1 MTREEEIM
9 LDALNRKKEYEAR
22 CSNYIFDLSSYF
34 RSMLGN
40 VELFEDTINGEETSL
55 DYCPAHLTVIS
66 IKARFD
72 IDKEEFN
79 DYIYCCLF
87 ENDGYYRIYRTES
100 IYFEYDDKCYNVDV
114 EWGNYELGSGNYNIA
129 CDVYEYDK
137 SMFDLSSGN
146 IIAYQNKYHKNQE
159 SLIAIYSKSLKLSLD
174 YKTNVIAEV
183 ISRIRKE
190 DKARTHKS

>member
-1 MTREEEIM
+1 MTKEEEMM
-9 LDALNRKKEYEAR
+9 LKELNQKKEYELK
-22 CSNYIFDLSSYF
+22 CSDYLFDISSYF

-40 VELFEDTINGEETSL
+40 VELFENTIGGVESSL
-55 DYCPAHLTVIS
+55 DYCSSHLTVIS
-66 IKARFD
+66 IKARFN

-100 IYFEYDDKCYNVDV
+100 IYFEYDDKCYNIDV
-114 EWGNYELGSGNYNIA
+114 ECGNYELGTGNYNIA

-137 SMFDLSSGN
+137 SMFDLSSDN
-146 IIAYQNKYHKNQE
+146 IIAYQNNYHKNQK
-159 SLIAIYSKSLKLSLD
+159 SLTAIHSKSFELSLD

-183 ISRIRKE
+183 ISRIRNE
-190 DKARTHKS
+190 DKIRTHKS

>member
-1 MTREEEIM
+1 MTREEEM
-9 LDALNRKKEYEAR
+9 LLDKLNHKKEYEAR

-100 IYFEYDDKCYNVDV
+100 IYFEYDDKCYNIDV
-114 EWGNYELGSGNYNIA
+114 EWGNYELSSGNYNIA

-137 SMFDLSSGN
+137 SMFDLSSSN

-159 SLIAIYSKSLKLSLD
+159 SLTAIYSKSLKLSLD

-190 DKARTHKS
+190 DKSRTHKS

>member
-9 LDALNRKKEYEAR
+9 LDALNRKKNYEIK
-22 CSNYIFDLSSYF
+22 CSNYIFDISSYF

-100 IYFEYDDKCYNVDV
+100 IYFEYDDKCYNIDV
-114 EWGNYELGSGNYNIA
+114 EWGNYELGTGNYNIA

-146 IIAYQNKYHKNQE
+146 IIAYQNNFHKNQE
-159 SLIAIYSKSLKLSLD
+159 SLTAIHSKSLKLSLD

-190 DKARTHKS
+190 DKVRLHKS

>member
-9 LDALNRKKEYEAR
+9 LDALNRKKNYEIK
-22 CSNYIFDLSSYF
+22 CSNYIFDISSYF

-40 VELFEDTINGEETSL
+40 VELLEDTINGEETSL

-66 IKARFD
+66 VKARFD

-100 IYFEYDDKCYNVDV
+100 IYFEYDDKCYNIDV
-114 EWGNYELGSGNYNIA
+114 EWGNYELGTGNYNIA

-146 IIAYQNKYHKNQE
+146 IIAYQNNYHKNQE
-159 SLIAIYSKSLKLSLD
+159 SLTAIHSKSLKLSLD

-190 DKARTHKS
+190 DKVRLHKS